1 MKKRLIFGEQISRSK
16 FLAKMRIIV
25 ASLLASMIVLLV
37 VMGLF
42 NVNPGG
48 YSLEQK
54 FEDRGGAILQWA
66 PPSLEHLLGTDAKGY
81 DVFVHLVSGLKTT
94 MFLASIGVL
103 FYIAFGISM
112 GVYVGYSSSSKK
124 RVIQYIIDL
133 LNNFPILLLL
143 LLSSIA
149 INSLMSK
156 IPGDWRVIKIYFV
169 MGLFGI
175 FSSPRLAELIKNAI
189 NNLKSMDFIKAAEA
203 LGLSDAQI
211 IAKHILWY
219 ECKSLIV
226 VQMAVVLSQAVL
238 VEVTLTYLRFGVYE
252 PNISLGTIL
261 SNYVSAMTVFR
272 YDPHW
277 MVLVPLIIITCLA
290 FYFFYLAELLNDIL
304 KPKIRYE

>member
-1 MKKRLIFGEQISRSK
+1 MKKRLILGDQAARSK
-16 FLAKMRIIV
+16 RYAKTRIII
-25 ASLLASMIVLLV
+25 ASSLAAVIGLLV
-37 VMGLF
+37 LMGLF
-42 NVNPGG
+42 GVNPGG

-54 FEDRGGAILQWA
+54 FEDRGGGILQWA
-66 PPSLEHLLGTDAKGY
+66 PPSLDHILGTDARGY
-81 DVFVHLVSGLKTT
+81 DVFSHMVSGLKTT
-94 MFLASIGVL
+94 MILALISVI
-103 FYIAFGISM
+103 FYAVFGIVM
-112 GVYVGYSSSSKK
+112 GVYVGYSSSSK
-124 RVIQYIIDL
+124 RRIIQYIVDL

-143 LLSSIA
+143 LLGSIA

-169 MGLFGI
+169 MALFGI

-211 IAKHILWY
+211 ITKHILWY
-219 ECKSLIV
+219 ECKSLIM
-226 VQMAVVLSQAVL
+226 VQMAVILSQAVL

-277 MVLVPLIIITCLA
+277 MVLVPLLVITCLA
-290 FYFFYLAELLNDIL
+290 FYFFYLAELLNDTL